1 MYSHP
6 DIEEIL
12 LVFENSNCFDC
23 GASSPKW
30 TSQNNGIFLCLNCA
44 RKHHQY
50 DPLIT
55 RIRSLQ
61 TDHFTEED
69 LVFLMKGGNH
79 KLKLF
84 LAEYDITPDS
94 PFEMKYFSKAA
105 NYYRKNLE
113 NEVYK
118 VTKQQYI
125 PSLLIKPDIKE
136 GTQLLEITKNPDI
149 KSESLF
155 DKIGDAAKYVGKGL
169 EDMNIGEK
177 LKSAGSTVYDYA
189 KTSGSTIYDYAKTGG
204 STVYDYAKTGGSYI
218 AGKTQEA
225 YNSEFVQ
232 NITRK
237 AGEGIS
243 NAYQTAKSYIIK

>member
-12 LVFENSNCFDC
+12 LVFDNSNCFDC
-23 GASSPKW
+23 GASNPKW
-30 TSQNNGIFLCLNCA
+30 TSLNNGIFLCLNCA

-84 LAEYDITPDS
+84 LAEYDIVPDS
-94 PFEMKYFSKAA
+94 PFELKYFSRAA
-105 NYYRKNLE
+105 SYYRKNLE

-118 VTKQQYI
+118 VTKDQYI
-125 PSLLIKPDIKE
+125 PSLLIKPDINV

-149 KSESLF
+149 KSGTLIE
-155 DKIGDAAKYVGKGL
+155 KIGDAAKYVGKGL
-169 EDMNIGEK
+169 GDMNIGEK

-189 KTSGSTIYDYAKTGG
+189 KS
-204 STVYDYAKTGGSYI
+204 GGSYI

-232 NITRK
+232 NITKK

-243 NAYQTAKSYIIK
+243 NAYQTAKSYITK